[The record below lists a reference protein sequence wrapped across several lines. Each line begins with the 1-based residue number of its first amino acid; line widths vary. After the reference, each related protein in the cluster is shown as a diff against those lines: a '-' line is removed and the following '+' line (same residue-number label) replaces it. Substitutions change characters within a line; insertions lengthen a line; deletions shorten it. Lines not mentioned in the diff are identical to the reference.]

1 MITARYL
8 HPRRQPPRVTQR
20 CESSAHYEAAIR
32 LLAVELYSVEGN
44 PVDGQAGRM
53 SSKSPLPS
61 LPNARKR
68 VAANIRHLRKAKGL
82 SQEQL
87 AEIAEFHRT
96 YVSQLER
103 CVTNISIDGLERL
116 AQVLGVDITDLLQV
130 PEHGKR

>member
-1 MITARYL
+1 
-8 HPRRQPPRVTQR
+8 
-20 CESSAHYEAAIR
+20 
-32 LLAVELYSVEGN
+32 
-44 PVDGQAGRM
+44 M

-68 VAANIRHLRKAKGL
+68 VAANILHLRKAKGL

-130 PEHGKR
+130 PDSGKR